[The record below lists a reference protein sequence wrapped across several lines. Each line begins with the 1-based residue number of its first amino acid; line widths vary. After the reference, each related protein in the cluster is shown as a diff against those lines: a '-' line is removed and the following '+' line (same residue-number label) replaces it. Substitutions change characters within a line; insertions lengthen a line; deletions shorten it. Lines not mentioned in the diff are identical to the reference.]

1 MSRQRKM
8 NAMFLKERFFLFGFG
23 VLILFVQLFFDLPP
37 AMAQNPRMFYV
48 SSNGDDTH
56 AGTRLEP
63 FQTLQRARDA
73 VRQVNKTMQTDI
85 VVCLRQG
92 VYRLSEPLQFDQRD
106 GGSNGH
112 RVIWRA
118 CEDEIAV
125 ISGGSSVG
133 GWQRE
138 EAALVSAE
146 LPPQSFR
153 QLYVNGERAIRAR
166 RPNSGTYFR
175 LKTWEIPEQK
185 IRISGEHIQSWQQVT
200 NVEMIAHLH
209 WAEAIM
215 RLQDVER
222 EGGDALITVQEPERH
237 LVFLRDY
244 PIKSPNEPFH
254 FENAFE
260 FLDQAGEWYLDEE
273 GGRLFYKPRRGET
286 AAALNVVAPQLQTL
300 FHIAGTPERPVEN
313 LEFHRLRFQYTNWT
327 RPGEK
332 GHLTL
337 QAFQY
342 TIDPTVDN
350 TQYIG
355 RPPAAVYVRLAKN
368 VVFRENVFQH
378 LGATALD
385 LHYGTDH
392 CRVVGNV
399 FSDISGNGV
408 ALAKFTDPDIRI
420 HVPFL
425 PGNDHE
431 ISRYDCIENN
441 YLERIGQDYYGA
453 VGIACGYPQNV
464 RIEHNELF
472 DMPYSGIS
480 IGWGWTKDESVM
492 KENMIRFNHIHHV
505 ANLLADGGGIYT
517 LSRQPGSVIRENYIH
532 HIIKS
537 EWAVGSDVNGVFMDE
552 GTDGYTCE
560 HNIIQH
566 TPAGAFRFHRTGT
579 LVFKNEGIT
588 SDAAVMENA
597 GLTSAYT
604 HIKEWKKTEPE
615 QKAHPSLGR

>member
-1 MSRQRKM
+1 MSVYGTKKATFSKGCFPLLVFGILTL
-8 NAMFLKERFFLFGFG
+8 AMQTFFL
-23 VLILFVQLFFDLPP
+23 P
-37 AMAQNPRMFYV
+37 AEAIAQNPQVFYV
-48 SSNGDDTH
+48 SPDGDDIN
-56 AGTRLEP
+56 AGTLLEP

-85 VVCLRQG
+85 VVCLRRG
-92 VYRLSEPLQFDQRD
+92 VYPLFEPLQFDHRD

-112 RVIWRA
+112 RVIWSA
-118 CEDEIAV
+118 CEGETAL
-125 ISGGSSVG
+125 ISGGVPVG
-133 GWQRE
+133 EWRQQ
-138 EAALVSAE
+138 EALLISDD
-146 LPPQSFR
+146 LPLQTFR
-153 QLYVNGERAIRAR
+153 QLYVNGRRAIRAR
-166 RPNSGTYFR
+166 WPNQGSYFR

-185 IRISGEHIQSWQQVT
+185 IRISGEHIQPWQQFT

-222 EGGDALITVQEPERH
+222 EGEEALITVQEPERH

-244 PIKSPNEPFH
+244 PIKAPDEPFH
-254 FENAFE
+254 FENAIE
-260 FLDQAGEWYLDEE
+260 FLDQPGEWYLDENA
-273 GGRLFYKPRRGET
+273 GRLYYKPRSDET
-286 AAALNVVAPQLQTL
+286 VAHLNIVAPQAQTL
-300 FHIAGTPERPVEN
+300 FHISGTPEQPVEN
-313 LEFHRLRFQYTNWT
+313 LEFHRLGFQYSNWT
-327 RPGEK
+327 RPSQK

-342 TIDPTVDN
+342 TIDPTENN
-350 TQYIG
+350 TQYVG
-355 RPPAAVYVRLAKN
+355 RPPAAVYVRLARN
-368 VVFRENVFQH
+368 VVFKENIFQH

-385 LHYGTDH
+385 LHHGTDH
-392 CRVVGNV
+392 CQVIGNV
-399 FSDISGNGV
+399 FSNISGNGI
-408 ALAKFTDPDIRI
+408 ALAKFADPTVRI
-420 HVPFL
+420 HIPFM
-425 PGNDHE
+425 PESDSEVCRND
-431 ISRYDCIENN
+431 RIENN
-441 YLERIGQDYYGA
+441 YIEKTGQDYYGA

-464 RIEHNELF
+464 LIEHNELY
-472 DMPYSGIS
+472 DMPYTGIS

-492 KENMIRFNHIHHV
+492 KGNIIRRNHIHHV
-505 ANLLADGGGIYT
+505 ARLLADGGGIYT

-588 SDAAVMENA
+588 SDPKVMKNA
-597 GLTSAYT
+597 GLTPDYAF
-604 HIKEWKKTEPE
+604 IKEWKKAGIEP
-615 QKAHPSLGR
+615 QTH

>member
-1 MSRQRKM
+1 MT
-8 NAMFLKERFFLFGFG
+8 AMFSKERFFLFIFG
-23 VLILFVQLFFDLPP
+23 VLILFVQLFFVLPP
-37 AMAQNPRMFYV
+37 VIAQNPRMFYV
-48 SSNGDDTH
+48 SPNGDDTH

-92 VYRLSEPLQFDQRD
+92 VYRLSEPLQFDRRD
-106 GGSNGH
+106 GGSNGY

-118 CEDEIAV
+118 CDEETAV
-125 ISGGSSVG
+125 IRGGSCVG
-133 GWQRE
+133 GWRQE
-138 EAALVSAE
+138 EAMLVSAD
-146 LPPQSFR
+146 LPQHSFR
-153 QLYVNGERAIRAR
+153 QLYVNGKRAIRAR
-166 RPNSGTYFR
+166 EPDQGAYYR
-175 LKTWEIPEQK
+175 LKDWQIPDQK
-185 IRISGEHIQSWQQVT
+185 IRIAAEQIRRWKQF
-200 NVEMIAHLH
+200 NRVEMIAHLH

-215 RLQDVER
+215 RLQDVEQ
-222 EGGDALITVQEPERH
+222 EGGDALITIQEPERH

-244 PIKSPNEPFH
+244 PIKSPKEPFH
-254 FENAFE
+254 FENALE
-260 FLDQAGEWYLDEE
+260 FLDQPGEWYLDEE
-273 GGRLFYKPRRGET
+273 GGRLFYKPRPGET
-286 AAALNVVAPQLQTL
+286 AAGLNVVAPQVQTL
-300 FHIAGTPERPVEN
+300 FTIAGEPDRPVEH
-313 LEFHRLRFQYTNWT
+313 LEFHRLRFQYSNWT
-327 RPGEK
+327 RPSRK

-342 TIDPTVDN
+342 TIDPTVNN
-350 TQYIG
+350 TQYVD
-355 RPPAAVYVRLAKN
+355 RPPAAVYVRLARN
-368 VVFRENVFQH
+368 VVFKENVFQH

-392 CRVVGNV
+392 CQVIGNV
-399 FSDISGNGV
+399 FSDISGNGIT
-408 ALAKFTDPDIRI
+408 LATFSNPDVRL

-425 PGNDHE
+425 PENEYE
-431 ISRYDCIENN
+431 ICRHDRIENN
-441 YLERIGQDYYGA
+441 YIEKIGQDYYGA

-464 RIEHNELF
+464 LIEHNELF
-472 DMPYSGIS
+472 DMPYTGIS
-480 IGWGWTKDESVM
+480 IGWGWTKGESAM

-588 SDAAVMENA
+588 SDPAVMENA
-597 GLTSAYT
+597 GLTSGYD

-615 QKAHPSLGR
+615 QETYPSLGR